1 MIPISRRDLFHGLL
15 ASPLL
20 LSRAD
25 AEVTAD
31 AVQFRPEIEPLVTLI
46 ETTPRDKCAEMV
58 VEQLRRGVSYRQMLG
73 ALFLAGIRNVNPRPP
88 GFALHCVFVIHAAH
102 LIGMEAPPDSRLLP
116 LFYALDNFKTAQ
128 ARDASD
134 PAKDYVMRP
143 IRGT

>member
-31 AVQFRPEIEPLVTLI
+31 AVQFRPEIEPLVSLI

-58 VEQLRRGVSYRQMLG
+58 VEQLRRGVSYRQLLA

-88 GFALHCVFVIHAAH
+88 GFTLRLPARNSAA
-102 LIGMEAPPDSRLLP
+102 SSCR
-116 LFYALDNFKTAQ
+116 
-128 ARDASD
+128 
-134 PAKDYVMRP
+134 
-143 IRGT
+143 